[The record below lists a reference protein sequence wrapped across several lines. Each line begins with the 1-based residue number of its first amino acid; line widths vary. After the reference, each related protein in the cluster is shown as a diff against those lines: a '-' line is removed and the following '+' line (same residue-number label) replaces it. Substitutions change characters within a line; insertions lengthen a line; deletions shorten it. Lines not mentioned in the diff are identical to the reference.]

1 MKKINPPLYNQ
12 TYVNTG
18 NGPAVILLHGLF
30 GNFGLW
36 KKTVDALKENYR
48 VIVPRF
54 PIFDLPIQN
63 TNIKYLVKVLD
74 EFIEWNQLKNVTLVG
89 HAIGGQVALLYTYTN
104 PTLVE
109 KLVLTGSAGLFENSN
124 FDEATP
130 SEISDYDFIQEKVR
144 EAFYEPSA
152 TPNHFVEEIYTTVQN
167 IPKRLTIGSFIRSS
181 KQNSV
186 TYFLNKLD
194 HPILLLWGLEDRITR
209 PEVALHFHDFL
220 QNSEIRFIE
229 RCGHVP
235 MVENAEEFN
244 KHLLNF
250 LKPGMG
256 SVYHPVKYF

>member
-18 NGPAVILLHGLF
+18 NGPVVILLHGLF
-30 GNFGLW
+30 GNFALW
-36 KKTVDALKENYR
+36 KKTVDALKEKYR
-48 VIVPRF
+48 VIVPRL
-54 PIFDLPIQN
+54 PIFDLPVQN

-89 HAIGGQVALLYTYTN
+89 HAIGGQVALLYTYTH
-104 PTLVE
+104 PSLVE

-124 FDEATP
+124 FEEATP
-130 SEISDYDFIQEKVR
+130 SEISDYDFIQEKVQ
-144 EAFYEPSA
+144 EAFYEPSVA
-152 TPNHFVEEIYTTVQN
+152 PSHFVEEIYTTVQN

-186 TYFLNKLD
+186 TYFLNKID
-194 HPILLLWGLEDRITR
+194 HPILLLWGLEDRISR

-229 RCGHVP
+229 HCGHVP

-256 SVYHPVKYF
+256 SVYRPIKYL